1 MLRGRPAP
9 PLPGWHAPSLTSPLR
24 FPALEPAGRVLPSG
38 HVLPSET
45 GGARGGWNLWED
57 SDAFICTFCLTL
69 ESDFFS
75 SLALGVLEVDGLS
88 QAKPAVTVGRQ
99 QDSRVGLGVGRVSE

>member
-69 ESDFFS
+69 ESDFFFQ
-75 SLALGVLEVDGLS
+75 LG
-88 QAKPAVTVGRQ
+88 
-99 QDSRVGLGVGRVSE
+99 SRRSGSRWAFPGKACSYGGKTAR